1 MDDILTILV
10 VLLDERHTFV
20 INYLPCFDKLFYVM
34 DKLWAFLLMTGTMTN
49 EAHAKQTNTSL
60 QEEPGHSHQ
69 LVILKT
75 INPVTLNI
83 ILTKG
88 FCWCS

>member
-20 INYLPCFDKLFYVM
+20 IKYLPWLFYVM

-49 EAHAKQTNTSL
+49 EAHATQTNTSL
-60 QEEPGHSHQ
+60 QEEPGHSH
-69 LVILKT
+69 
-75 INPVTLNI
+75 
-83 ILTKG
+83 
-88 FCWCS
+88 